1 MKGKQVFIRLYSSY
15 FLKNEILELLLCF
28 TIHCYL
34 YYCYLKNKIACLQ
47 QSCKVTDCFLLRS
60 RVLIYCQN
68 SLLLADCTLLFL
80 ELIRLCLPFFGEV
93 NSTFFLRLA
102 LKILRISIHIFW
114 FTSIFNQFVLV

>member
-68 SLLLADCTLLFL
+68 SLLLAVQ
-80 ELIRLCLPFFGEV
+80 LIRLCLLFFGEV

-114 FTSIFNQFVLV
+114 FTSIFNQFVFV